1 MGVTVPGSL
10 LCRRRREQG
19 ARGRGTVERHRLP
32 GQRGVFRG
40 DPVPRECRGGEG
52 AEETGFSGGPEVS
65 RGQVDCEET
74 DHEFKCSVGRV
85 SSLRKPQV
93 DSF

>member
-1 MGVTVPGSL
+1 M
-10 LCRRRREQG
+10 
-19 ARGRGTVERHRLP
+19 ERHRLP

-40 DPVPRECRGGEG
+40 DPVPREEGRGQK
-52 AEETGFSGGPEVS
+52 ETGFSGGPEVS